1 MSENKRFTLRN
12 QQEELDDF
20 IEEDI
25 IDFLENLYSDWD
37 EFIVLS
43 AEDVPIDSVSFV
55 QAFWNDDILHMEIGI
70 ETEENPKLALYESD
84 MPMEDGRKL
93 FLDFFHGKW
102 SGNLDEFSLCEM
114 QP

>member
-1 MSENKRFTLRN
+1 MSENKRFTLKN
-12 QQEELDDF
+12 QQEELDNFTDK
-20 IEEDI
+20 DI
-25 IDFLENLYSDWD
+25 LGFLENLYSDWN

-43 AEDVPIDSVSFV
+43 AEDEPIDGVSFV
-55 QAFWNDDILHMEIGI
+55 QAFWNYDILHTEIGI
-70 ETEENPKLALYESD
+70 ETEENPKLALYEND
-84 MPMEDGRKL
+84 MPMEKGRKL